1 VSVAWSQVALAGL
14 WGGLVAV
21 ERKAFLQA
29 MLSRPLVCATVMGLL
44 LGDWVSGLSVGMLLE
59 LFFLGTASLGAAIP
73 DNDTLSASGTAAAA
87 ATMAAA
93 TGAGSTP
100 AIWSLAVLLFIGLGR
115 AGRKMDR
122 MLEGYSARVARVAL
136 AAAEAGNLGRA
147 MRQNLWGMWPH
158 FVVFGAATAA
168 CAVAGFFLGEGLD
181 RLPTSALPLLRGLAW
196 AYPAMASVAAAIA
209 VQGSHAR
216 RAPFFAGL
224 AAVGVTVVAIALA
237 LQERR

>member
-1 VSVAWSQVALAGL
+1 MSVAWSQVALAGL

-29 MLSRPLVCATVMGLL
+29 MLSRPLVCSTVMGLL
-44 LGDWVSGLSVGMLLE
+44 LGDWLSGLSVGMLLE

-73 DNDTLSASGTAAAA
+73 DNDTLSATGASAAA

-100 AIWSLAVLLFIGLGR
+100 AIWSLAVLLFIALGR

-136 AAAEAGNLGRA
+136 AAAEAGNLNRA

-158 FVVFGAATAA
+158 FVVYGLVTAA
-168 CAVAGFFLGEGLD
+168 CAVAGFYLGEGLE

-216 RAPFFAGL
+216 RAPLFAGL
-224 AAVGVTVVAIALA
+224 AAAAVTLAAVVLA